1 MSNMS
6 YCQFRN
12 TRHDF
17 EQCRDA
23 VGNAESI
30 DDFSKDEQSAAEDIY
45 YMAKDYIEWYEQ
57 LIQE

>member
-30 DDFSKDEQSAAEDIY
+30 DDFSKAEQSAAEDLY